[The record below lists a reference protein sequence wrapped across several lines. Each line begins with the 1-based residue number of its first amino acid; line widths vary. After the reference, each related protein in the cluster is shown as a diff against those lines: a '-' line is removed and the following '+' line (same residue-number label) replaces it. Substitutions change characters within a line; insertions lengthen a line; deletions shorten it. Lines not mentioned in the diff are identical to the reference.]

1 MAPVRILPE
10 ILTNKIAAG
19 EVVERPSS
27 VLKELVENSLDAKST
42 RIVVEVKKGGRS
54 LIQVA
59 DNGDGMDKD
68 DALLCLERYATSKIY
83 TDDDLFSI
91 STLGF
96 RGEALPSIGSV
107 SRLTLITRKKDN
119 PAGTKVVMQGGK
131 IVNVSEIGAPPG
143 TMITVAD
150 LFYNVP
156 ARRKFL
162 KTVATEMGHIADTM
176 SAMAL
181 GWPETAFE
189 LIHNDRKLF
198 SWPAAQDPQDR
209 IADVLGKDVAP
220 GLIRFSQKE
229 PEVSIEGCLAMP
241 EFSRTTKRGLYI
253 FVNGRLVT
261 DKLVTHALMEGYK
274 GRLMKGKYPV
284 AVVFL
289 RVPPDQ
295 VDVNV
300 HPAKAE
306 VRFVNGAMVH
316 QALSSTVK
324 ESLDALDQ
332 TPWKS
337 APKPPVRTE
346 ANEDLLRQPPSQES
360 FSSFVKEEPS
370 WIKAAAAT
378 PPQAPMYRP
387 EPRFDAPREPRRP
400 SSPSSHS
407 AALSPQPREDSA
419 FSRPEPPVPDPG
431 TVQPEP
437 YKAPQSQAAAAPQD
451 GVSDLK
457 ALGQFANAYVICRS
471 SKGLL
476 IVDQHAA
483 HERIL
488 FEQFKK
494 HMEVGGIEIQNLLIP
509 ETFELSHIEAEI
521 LERILP
527 DLQKTG
533 IDVDR
538 FSGRTFVVK
547 AAPAML
553 ANSDIGKIVKEM
565 VEKVAEA
572 GGNAHFFDAL
582 DECLIVMACH
592 GSVRAHQS
600 LSIQEMDALLK
611 QLEACE
617 RPSQC
622 PHGRPTW
629 LLWTEYDLERAFKRK

>member
-27 VLKELVENSLDAKST
+27 VLKELLENSLDAKST
-42 RIVVEVKKGGRS
+42 RIMVEVNKGGRS

-59 DNGDGMDKD
+59 DNGEGMDRD

-107 SRLTLITRKKDN
+107 SRLTLITRKKES
-119 PAGTKVVMQGGK
+119 PAGTKVVMNGGK
-131 IVNVSEIGAPPG
+131 IVNVSEVGAPSG
-143 TMITVAD
+143 TMISVAD

-189 LIHNDRKLF
+189 LVHNSRTHF
-198 SWPAAQDPQDR
+198 SWPAAQDPHDR
-209 IADVLGKDVAP
+209 VADVLGRDVAP
-220 GLIRFSQKE
+220 GLIRISRQE
-229 PEVSIEGCLAMP
+229 HEIAVNGYLAMP

-261 DKLVTHALMEGYK
+261 DKLVTHALMEGYR

-284 AVVFL
+284 AVIFL

-306 VRFVNGAMVH
+306 VRFVNANLVH
-316 QALSSTVK
+316 HTLSSTVQDSLN
-324 ESLDALDQ
+324 SLDQ
-332 TPWKS
+332 VPWKS
-337 APKPPVRTE
+337 PPKQSVRTE
-346 ANEDLLRQPPSQES
+346 VHEDIFEQPPSQES
-360 FSSFVKEEPS
+360 FDSYVREEPS
-370 WIKAAAAT
+370 WIQAAAAT
-378 PPQAPMYRP
+378 PAQSPMYRP
-387 EPRFDAPREPRRP
+387 EPGRPAPRECKESTRPLPRI
-400 SSPSSHS
+400 SSPSSSNGGGASYLRS
-407 AALSPQPREDSA
+407 A
-419 FSRPEPPVPDPG
+419 PPVPDSALIHPPQKMHQQG
-431 TVQPEP
+431 TKPSGE
-437 YKAPQSQAAAAPQD
+437 D
-451 GVSDLK
+451 GIEGLK
-457 ALGQFANAYVICRS
+457 ALGQFASAYVLCQS
-471 SKGLL
+471 SQGLL

-494 HMEVGGIEIQNLLIP
+494 HMEKGGIEIQNLLIP
-509 ETFELSHIEAEI
+509 ETFELSHTEAEI

-527 DLQKTG
+527 DLRATG

-547 AAPAML
+547 AVPAML
-553 ANSDIGKIVKEM
+553 SNAEIGKIVLEM

-572 GGNAHFFDAL
+572 GGNAHFSDAL

-611 QLEACE
+611 QLEACQ

-629 LLWTEYDLERAFKRK
+629 LLWTESDLERAFKRK

>member
-27 VLKELVENSLDAKST
+27 VLKELLENSLDAKST

-54 LIQVA
+54 LVQVA
-59 DNGDGMDKD
+59 DNGEGMDQD
-68 DALLCLERYATSKIY
+68 DALLCLERYATSKIF

-107 SRLTLITRKKDN
+107 SRLTLVTRKKES
-119 PAGTKVVMQGGK
+119 PAGTKVVMNGGK
-131 IVNVSEIGAPPG
+131 IVNVSEVGAPPG
-143 TMITVAD
+143 TMISVAD
-150 LFYNVP
+150 LFYNIP

-162 KTVATEMGHIADTM
+162 KTNATEMGHIADTM

-189 LIHNDRKLF
+189 LIHNDRVLF
-198 SWPAAQDPQDR
+198 SWPVAQDPHDR
-209 IADVLGKDVAP
+209 VADVLGKDVAP
-220 GLIRFSQKE
+220 GLIRISRKE
-229 PEVSIEGCLAMP
+229 LEISVDGYLAMP

-261 DKLVTHALMEGYK
+261 DKLVTHALMEGYR

-284 AVVFL
+284 AVIFL

-306 VRFVNGAMVH
+306 VRFVNANMVH
-316 QALSSTVK
+316 HSLSATVQDSLN
-324 ESLDALDQ
+324 SLDQ
-332 TPWKS
+332 VPWKS
-337 APKPPVRTE
+337 RPKQPVRTE
-346 ANEDLLRQPPSQES
+346 VNEDLFSQPFSQES
-360 FSSFVKEEPS
+360 FSSYAKEEPS
-370 WIKAAAAT
+370 WIRAAAAT
-378 PPQAPMYRP
+378 PPQRPMFRT
-387 EPRFDAPREPRRP
+387 EPRQDATRESRP
-400 SSPSSHS
+400 GSRPGMSSPSRGSS
-407 AALSPQPREDSA
+407 G
-419 FSRPEPPVPDPG
+419 FSRPAPPAPDFLQSSAKTG
-431 TVQPEP
+431 FQGHSVNAPEME
-437 YKAPQSQAAAAPQD
+437 QT
-451 GVSDLK
+451 GVEDLK
-457 ALGQFANAYVICRS
+457 ALGQFANAYVLCQS
-471 SKGLL
+471 SLGLL

-483 HERIL
+483 HERVL

-494 HMEVGGIEIQNLLIP
+494 HMEKGGIEIQNLLIP
-509 ETFELSHIEAEI
+509 ETFELSHTEAEI

-547 AAPAML
+547 AVPAML
-553 ANSDIGKIVKEM
+553 SEAEIGKIVSEM

-572 GGNAHFFDAL
+572 GGGACFTDAL

-600 LSIQEMDALLK
+600 LGIQEMNALLK

-629 LLWTEYDLERAFKRK
+629 LLWTESDLERAFKRK